1 MDKRLVIIIVGLLAG
16 GAAGAQAYKW
26 TDEDGVV
33 HYSDRPR
40 QGATEVD
47 LGQYK
52 SPSAAPRRPVR
63 RSTPAAS
70 RDDEPEPE
78 VFRYESLVVTSPE
91 PEQTLWNIG
100 GVVTVSLALSPAL
113 RSGHQV
119 RVYYDG
125 NPQEVTGL
133 NFQLQEVYRGAHNL
147 QAEVLDQNGN
157 VMIRSQP
164 SRFYVQQTSILRR

>member
-1 MDKRLVIIIVGLLAG
+1 MDKRLFIIIFGLLAG
-16 GAAGAQAYKW
+16 GAAQAQAYKW

-47 LGQYK
+47 LGKYRA
-52 SPSAAPRRPVR
+52 PSAAPRQPVR
-63 RSTPAAS
+63 RSAPVAS
-70 RDDEPEPE
+70 RDDQPEPE
-78 VFRYESLVVTSPE
+78 VFRYENLVVASPE

-113 RSGHQV
+113 RSSDQV

>member
-1 MDKRLVIIIVGLLAG
+1 M
-16 GAAGAQAYKW
+16 
-26 TDEDGVV
+26 
-33 HYSDRPR
+33 
-40 QGATEVD
+40 
-47 LGQYK
+47 
-52 SPSAAPRRPVR
+52 R